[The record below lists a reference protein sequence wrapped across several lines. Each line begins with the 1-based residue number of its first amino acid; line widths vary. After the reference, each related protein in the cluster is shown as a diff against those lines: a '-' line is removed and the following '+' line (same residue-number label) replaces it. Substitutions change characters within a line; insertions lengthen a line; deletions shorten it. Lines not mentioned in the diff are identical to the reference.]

1 MAKIRE
7 RFVFDKNGRPA
18 GVHLDFVECRDLLLE
33 LEAEECAR
41 AYDRARDGG
50 EAAIPFEQALAAIES
65 RRS

>member
-18 GVHLDFVECRDLLLE
+18 GVHLDFVDCRDLLLE

-41 AYDRARDGG
+41 AYDRAKDNG
-50 EAAIPFEQALAAIES
+50 ERAIPFEQAITAIKSE
-65 RRS
+65 RS

>member
-33 LEAEECAR
+33 LEVEECAR
-41 AYDRARDGG
+41 AYDRAKDGG
-50 EAAIPFEQALAAIES
+50 EAAILFEQALAEIES